1 VSRFI
6 ETSTM
11 THFKAL
17 KRVLWCIKGTVDFC
31 LFNGYSNSFELG
43 GYSDND
49 WAGDIDDR
57 KMHYIFCFLH
67 RRHNIYM
74 EFKEVIYSHFVNT

>member
-17 KRVLWCIKGTVDFC
+17 KRVLRCIKGTVDFC

-43 GYSDND
+43 GYSDNN
-49 WAGDIDDR
+49 WAGDMDDR
-57 KMHYIFCFLH
+57 KSITDFVFYIEDTTFTWSL
-67 RRHNIYM
+67 
-74 EFKEVIYSHFVNT
+74 KK

>member
-43 GYSDND
+43 GYSDNN
-49 WAGDIDDR
+49 WTGDMDDR
-57 KMHYIFCFLH
+57 KSITDFVFYIEDTTFTWSL
-67 RRHNIYM
+67 
-74 EFKEVIYSHFVNT
+74 KK